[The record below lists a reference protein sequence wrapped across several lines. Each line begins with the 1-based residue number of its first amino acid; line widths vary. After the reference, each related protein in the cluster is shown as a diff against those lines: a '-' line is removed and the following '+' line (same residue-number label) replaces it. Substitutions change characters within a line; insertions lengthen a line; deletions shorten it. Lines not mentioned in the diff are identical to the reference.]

1 MHQFDRHLIQMVRR
15 CLGGRLRSSSSF
27 GLRLGLSCNGRR
39 RPRRGNR
46 RLGSGRNLALHQARV
61 DGARAIGFFHIAGSG
76 RRGALGDA
84 FDSYA
89 IRLFDELSLRHHIF
103 HRNARTQRLGCGGR
117 LRVLLRC
124 GIFLAIERFAILG
137 SEVFLANH
145 LAFDNGSRCGGRDFG
160 NRSRLRLNTFRLT
173 LGSYTN
179 RLGRGFIPT
188 KKRIQTTAETGLLIF
203 SHAGSPL
210 LQGRSTLPRLY
221 QSGRIR

>member
-1 MHQFDRHLIQMVRR
+1 MR
-15 CLGGRLRSSSSF
+15 
-27 GLRLGLSCNGRR
+27 
-39 RPRRGNR
+39 
-46 RLGSGRNLALHQARV
+46 SGRNFALHQARIKS
-61 DGARAIGFFHIAGSG
+61 ARAIGFFHIAGGG

-84 FDSYA
+84 FNSYA
-89 IRLFDELSLRHHIF
+89 IGLFDELRLRHHIF
-103 HRNARTQRLGCGGR
+103 HRNARTQRLGCGDR

-124 GIFLAIERFAILG
+124 GIFLAIERFAIFG

-145 LAFDNGSRCGGRDFG
+145 FAFDNGNRCDRCNFG

-173 LGSYTN
+173 IGSYTN
-179 RLGRGFIPT
+179 RLGRCFIPA
-188 KKRIQTTAETGLLIF
+188 KQRIQTTAETGLLIF

>member
-1 MHQFDRHLIQMVRR
+1 MR
-15 CLGGRLRSSSSF
+15 
-27 GLRLGLSCNGRR
+27 
-39 RPRRGNR
+39 
-46 RLGSGRNLALHQARV
+46 SGRNLALHQACV
-61 DGARAIGFFHIAGSG
+61 DGARAIRFFHIAGSG

-89 IRLFDELSLRHHIF
+89 IGLFDELCLRHHIF

-117 LRVLLRC
+117 LRVLLRR
-124 GIFLAIERFAILG
+124 GILLAIERFAILG

-145 LAFDNGSRCGGRDFG
+145 FAFDNGSRCDRCNFG
-160 NRSRLRLNTFRLT
+160 NRGCLSLSTLRLT

-179 RLGRGFIPT
+179 RLGGGFIPA

-221 QSGRIR
+221 QSGRIH